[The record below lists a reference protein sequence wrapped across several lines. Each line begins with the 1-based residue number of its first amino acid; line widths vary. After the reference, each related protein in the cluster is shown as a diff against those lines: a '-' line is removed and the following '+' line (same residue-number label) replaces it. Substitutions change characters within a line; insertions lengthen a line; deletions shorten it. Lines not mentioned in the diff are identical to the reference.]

1 MKYPIIIKALCAF
14 LLFVS
19 VCISTTA
26 IAEELPNPYKLD
38 LREASEKEYKEAIA
52 YGSTLG
58 VTIVVYSAQEA
69 PWKLS
74 LDAANLLAEDGITVI
89 VARHNDRDDNPQDA
103 EIVFFAHKK
112 GRDRWT
118 LSTQWKNMF
127 YGGMKHAGDHLK
139 IRDAALKVHQE
150 YFAKE

>member
-19 VCISTTA
+19 ICISTTA

-58 VTIVVYSAQEA
+58 VTVVVYSAQEA

-74 LDAANLLAEDGITVI
+74 LDAANLLAEDSITVI

-112 GRDRWT
+112 GRDLWT
-118 LSTQWKNMF
+118 ITSEWKTMF
-127 YGGMKHAGDHLK
+127 YTGMQNKGYHLK
-139 IRDAALKVHQE
+139 IHDAALKVHQE
-150 YFAKE
+150 FFAKE

>member
-19 VCISTTA
+19 ICISTTA

-103 EIVFFAHKK
+103 EIVFFAK
-112 GRDRWT
+112 GQGREQLL
-118 LSTQWKNMF
+118 LSTEFKNMF
-127 YGGMKHAGDHLK
+127 YGFRKKRGDHLI
-139 IRDAALKVHQE
+139 IRDT
-150 YFAKE
+150 AKKIHRKFFSGR